1 MFPIQQFQRS
11 GRLFLDRLMAAH
23 RTHLFFQGGKLIFL
37 DLRIIDLIEDG
48 RQFVKIIAVI
58 AFLEGIIDLSAQ
70 PVIVLIGLV
79 DLVEQR
85 IVSIV
90 SVQQGQVIARLQ
102 QILVVVLRVDVD
114 QSAHQLS
121 QKGSGTGTLRDPD
134 RALSLCADLTGY
146 DQIFPVQIKSLFSQ
160 ERIGTR
166 IIVNVENAFDDC
178 FRAAFFDITGR
189 CSLPAQQRDGIDQQR
204 FTRAGLA
211 GEHAHAIAEI
221 QCDLIDQHEVFYI
234 DVCQQFPSPPSSS
247 VSVTI
252 IALFLIHFMFD
263 GLLRTIARRSWV
275 IVRCSSVRCIRNS

>member
-1 MFPIQQFQRS
+1 MDGRVRLDIADAFQGVSRLIQRRIASVFPIQQFQRS

-79 DLVEQR
+79 EQR

-134 RALSLCADLTGY
+134 RALSLCTDLTGY

-160 ERIGTR
+160 EHIGTR

-178 FRAAFFDITGR
+178 FRAAFFDITG
-189 CSLPAQQRDGIDQQR
+189 
-204 FTRAGLA
+204 
-211 GEHAHAIAEI
+211 
-221 QCDLIDQHEVFYI
+221 
-234 DVCQQFPSPPSSS
+234 
-247 VSVTI
+247 
-252 IALFLIHFMFD
+252 
-263 GLLRTIARRSWV
+263 
-275 IVRCSSVRCIRNS
+275 